1 MKSSN
6 FIKERLLRKFIRE
19 ELVYLYEEEQ
29 REVDDKGAKKD
40 PDDEDLEEVN
50 PAAIIQLITL
60 GMGVKSMF

>member
-60 GMGVKSMF
+60 GLGVKSMF